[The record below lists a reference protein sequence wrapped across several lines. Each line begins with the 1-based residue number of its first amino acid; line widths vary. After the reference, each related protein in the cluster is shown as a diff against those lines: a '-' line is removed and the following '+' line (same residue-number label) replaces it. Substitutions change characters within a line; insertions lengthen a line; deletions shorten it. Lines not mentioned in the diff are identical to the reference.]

1 MKLCVILAFSRH
13 RQSPFVLGVSL
24 LICASFWGVVFGATP
39 PLLKDSVEG
48 QKLAREIR
56 SLVPTENARFSGVL
70 RIALPG
76 SETREVPIKSTIMVV
91 GTNWNSTYESART
104 DLAAEILVIRHS
116 PGRPNEYEWRR
127 NDQVVTLDGSK
138 ATNSLAGS
146 DFALLDLGLE
156 FFNWPTQTIILKEMR
171 KGRGCDVLESRP
183 AQSGLYSRLVS
194 WIDQESR
201 AQGQPGLLMAEG
213 YDRNGKLLKEF
224 EIKSFKKVAG
234 RWEVRE
240 MEIRN
245 RQTKGS
251 TRLQFEFGQ

>member
-1 MKLCVILAFSRH
+1 MKLRRIVSRPRH
-13 RQSPFVLGVSL
+13 QQTPFVLKMG
-24 LICASFWGVVFGATP
+24 IFFCAVIGSVVFGAAP
-39 PLLKDSVEG
+39 PLLNDPVEG

-56 SLVPTENARFSGVL
+56 ALVPTANARFAGVL
-70 RIALPG
+70 RIASPG
-76 SETREVPIKSTIMVV
+76 AEPREVPIKSAVIVD
-91 GTNWNSTYESART
+91 GTNWNSTYEAKRT
-104 DLAAEILVIRHS
+104 DSPLEILVIRHS
-116 PGRPNEYEWRR
+116 PAQPNEYEWRCG
-127 NDQVVTLDGSK
+127 DQVAKLDGSK
-138 ATNSLAGS
+138 ATNSFAGS

-156 FFNWPTQTIILKEMR
+156 FFNWPTQVVVMREMR

-183 AQSGLYSRLVS
+183 ARPGLYSRIVS

-234 RWEVRE
+234 RWEVSE

-251 TRLQFEFGQ
+251 TRLQFEFSQ

>member
-1 MKLCVILAFSRH
+1 MKLRRVVSRSHH
-13 RQSPFVLGVSL
+13 RQTPFMLKIGVLL
-24 LICASFWGVVFGATP
+24 CAIFGSVVFGAAP
-39 PLLKDSVEG
+39 PLLNDAIEG

-56 SLVPTENARFSGVL
+56 ALVPTASAKFVGVL
-70 RIALPG
+70 RIGSPG
-76 SETREVPIKSTIMVV
+76 AEPREVPIKSAVIVD
-91 GTNWNSTYESART
+91 GTNWNSTYEARRA
-104 DLAAEILVIRHS
+104 DSPLEVLVIRHS
-116 PGRPNEYEWRR
+116 PGQPNEYEWRR
-127 NDQVVTLDGSK
+127 GEQVVKLDGSN
-138 ATNSLAGS
+138 ATNSFAGS

-156 FFNWPTQTIILKEMR
+156 FFNWPTQVVVMREMR

-183 AQSGLYSRLVS
+183 AQPGLYSRIVS

-213 YDRNGKLLKEF
+213 YDRNGRLLKEF

-234 RWEVRE
+234 RWEVSE

-251 TRLQFEFGQ
+251 TRLQFEFSQ

>member
-1 MKLCVILAFSRH
+1 MK
-13 RQSPFVLGVSL
+13 PLGVL
-24 LICASFWGVVFGATP
+24 LCAVIGGVVFGAAP
-39 PLLKDSVEG
+39 PLLNDPIEG

-56 SLVPTENARFSGVL
+56 ALVPTENAKFDGVL
-70 RIALPG
+70 RIALPRA
-76 SETREVPIKSTIMVV
+76 EPREVVIKSAVSV
-91 GTNWNSTYESART
+91 EGTNWNSTYESRRA
-104 DLAAEILVIRHS
+104 DSPLEVLVIRHW
-116 PGRPNEYEWRR
+116 PGQPSEYEWRR
-127 NDQVVTLDGSK
+127 GDQVVKLDGSK
-138 ATNSLAGS
+138 ATNNFAGS

-156 FFNWPTQTIILKEMR
+156 FFNWPTQVVVMREMR

-183 AQSGLYSRLVS
+183 AQAGLYSRVVS

-213 YDRNGKLLKEF
+213 YDRQGKLLKEF

-234 RWEVRE
+234 RWEVSE

-251 TRLQFEFGQ
+251 TRLQFDFGQ

>member
-1 MKLCVILAFSRH
+1 MGVLLCGVI
-13 RQSPFVLGVSL
+13 G
-24 LICASFWGVVFGATP
+24 GVVFGAAP
-39 PLLKDSVEG
+39 PLLNDPIEG
-48 QKLAREIR
+48 QNLAREIR
-56 SLVPTENARFSGVL
+56 ALVPTESARFAGVL
-70 RIALPG
+70 RIASSRAEP
-76 SETREVPIKSTIMVV
+76 REVPIRSAVAV
-91 GTNWNSTYESART
+91 DGTNWNSTYEARRA
-104 DLAAEILVIRHS
+104 DSPLEVLVIRHS
-116 PGRPNEYEWRR
+116 LGQPNEYEWRR
-127 NDQVVTLDGSK
+127 GDQVVKFEGGK
-138 ATNSLAGS
+138 ATNGFAGS

-156 FFNWPTQTIILKEMR
+156 FFNWPTQVVVMREMR

-183 AQSGLYSRLVS
+183 AQPGLYSRIVS

-234 RWEVRE
+234 RWEVSE

-251 TRLQFEFGQ
+251 TRLQFEFSQ

>member
-1 MKLCVILAFSRH
+1 MKLRRIVSRPRH
-13 RQSPFVLGVSL
+13 QQTPFVLKIGIL
-24 LICASFWGVVFGATP
+24 LCAVFGSVVFGAAP
-39 PLLKDSVEG
+39 PLLIDAIEG

-56 SLVPTENARFSGVL
+56 ALVPTTNAIFSGVL
-70 RIALPG
+70 RIASPRAE
-76 SETREVPIKSTIMVV
+76 SREVPIKSAVIVD
-91 GTNWNSTYESART
+91 GTNWNSTYEARRT
-104 DLAAEILVIRHS
+104 DAPLEGLVIRHS
-116 PGRPNEYEWRR
+116 PGQPNEYVWRR
-127 NDQVVTLDGSK
+127 GDQVVKLDGGK
-138 ATNSLAGS
+138 ATNGFAGS

-156 FFNWPTQTIILKEMR
+156 FFNWPTQVVVMREMR

-183 AQSGLYSRLVS
+183 AQPGLYLRILS

-234 RWEVRE
+234 RWEVSE

-251 TRLQFEFGQ
+251 TRLQFEFSQ